1 MFRKIPFIM
10 LACLLAALGP
20 VRGQNDVEPGEE
32 VPAEQPRPGD
42 SAGPHR
48 FWQANVGG
56 GHFMVAL
63 SRIVSVSRH
72 QYVLDGTLI
81 VDEVTVDTEGEA
93 LTRFYHI
100 SPISDALPGNAA
112 AALASRGR
120 EVVDKVAQRTGT
132 DVQDMVVKKYPDT
145 THARSIEYRVSSA
158 QELASLYS
166 SVRSAWESG
175 RGRQFSTARK

>member
-1 MFRKIPFIM
+1 M
-10 LACLLAALGP
+10 LACLLVSPAPLCAQTE
-20 VRGQNDVEPGEE
+20 VVPGEE
-32 VPAEQPRPGD
+32 VPAGQPKPGD

-63 SRIVSVSRH
+63 NRIVSVSRH
-72 QYVLDGTLI
+72 KYVLDGAVI

-93 LTRFYHI
+93 LTRFYFI
-100 SPISDALPGNAA
+100 SPITDAAPGNAT

-120 EVVDKVAQRTGT
+120 ELVDKAAQRAGT
-132 DVQDMVVKKYPDT
+132 NVQDMVVKKYPDT
-145 THARSIEYRVSSA
+145 THARTIEYRLASE
-158 QELASLYS
+158 QELTSLYS

-175 RGRQFSTARK
+175 RGRQFSTAK